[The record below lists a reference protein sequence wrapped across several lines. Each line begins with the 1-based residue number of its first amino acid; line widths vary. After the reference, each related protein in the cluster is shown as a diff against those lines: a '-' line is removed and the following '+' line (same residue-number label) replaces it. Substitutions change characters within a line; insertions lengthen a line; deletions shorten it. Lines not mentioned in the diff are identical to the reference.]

1 MSEWKK
7 VKLGELYEVHN
18 GLSKGRQFFG
28 TGFPFLTF
36 SNVFNNWF
44 LPDQLES
51 LVQTTDKEREACSI
65 KAGDVFITRTSET
78 MDELGMSSV
87 ALKDYP
93 NATYN
98 GFTKRL
104 RPKTDRVFP
113 RYMGYYLR
121 TPKFRGQFMAFSS
134 MTTRA
139 SLANNDLLNME
150 VELPPMDIQKNI
162 ATILSRYDSLIE
174 NYQKQIKL
182 LEEAAQRLYKE
193 WFVDLHF
200 PGHEN
205 TNIIDGVPEGWEK
218 KKIKDI
224 AEVNKNEDI
233 PNHTLL
239 VGGFPCQDFSIA
251 AARWHKS
258 QNNKYGLKGDK
269 SSLFYEFLRLKEEIK
284 PKYFLLENVKMK
296 KESERELTKYLG
308 VSPITINSKLVSF
321 QNRPRLYW
329 TNIPNITIPV
339 DKQIN
344 FQDYKD
350 ADIIRCEESKVNKT
364 PSRERMWN
372 NGKGAETYKNC
383 NNITNAIKI
392 GCLTRKQDR
401 CPNSGLI
408 EYEDFC
414 RYLTRRELELAQT
427 LPPGY
432 CDSLTFNQV
441 QDVTGDGWT
450 VDVISHL
457 FKGLV

>member
-7 VKLGELYEVHN
+7 VKLDELYEVHN

-44 LPDQLES
+44 LPKQLES

-104 RPKTDRVFP
+104 RPITDRVNP
-113 RYMGYYLR
+113 RYIGYYLR
-121 TPKFRGQFMAFSS
+121 TPKFRGQFMAFST

-150 VELPPMDIQKNI
+150 VELPPMETQLRI
-162 ATILSRYDSLIE
+162 ASILSRYDSLIE

-205 TNIIDGVPEGWEK
+205 TKIVDGVPEGWEK
-218 KKIKDI
+218 KRLVDMVDVQYGYAFDGKLFNSNGEGVPILRIRNIPDGITSDYTTEEAPKSYIVHNGDIVVGMDGIFHINSWSGGNAYLVQRACSFRPKTEDVKGFIFQAIQEPIKFF
-224 AEVNKNEDI
+224 EQ
-233 PNHTLL
+233 TL
-239 VGGFPCQDFSIA
+239 VGATVAHLGKKHIDSIEFCVSKNIELYQPFSKFYNQRQGLLSQI
-251 AARWHKS
+251 RLLTEVRDRLLPKLMSGEINVESQTKS
-258 QNNKYGLKGDK
+258 
-269 SSLFYEFLRLKEEIK
+269 
-284 PKYFLLENVKMK
+284 
-296 KESERELTKYLG
+296 
-308 VSPITINSKLVSF
+308 
-321 QNRPRLYW
+321 
-329 TNIPNITIPV
+329 
-339 DKQIN
+339 
-344 FQDYKD
+344 
-350 ADIIRCEESKVNKT
+350 C
-364 PSRERMWN
+364 
-372 NGKGAETYKNC
+372 
-383 NNITNAIKI
+383 
-392 GCLTRKQDR
+392 
-401 CPNSGLI
+401 
-408 EYEDFC
+408 
-414 RYLTRRELELAQT
+414 
-427 LPPGY
+427 
-432 CDSLTFNQV
+432 
-441 QDVTGDGWT
+441 
-450 VDVISHL
+450 
-457 FKGLV
+457 